1 MTTYLFHTTLLLS
14 GFTLFYWLVLRR
26 ETYFRLNRWVIL
38 SGVLFCLALPMI
50 KVPAYMSLWKNT
62 PTPAVAIME
71 TISQAPAQIIATDA
85 TPSSV
90 TTKPTSV
97 PPEVQTAT
105 DSSFSWMAILTILYV
120 VGFVIFFLVFLIQVV
135 VLLTQRYNLNSFQ
148 TGKYRIVEMI
158 KDTEPCSFLNYIF
171 INPAKYDPETYD
183 HIIEHEKAHIDQSHF
198 VDKIIAELLVAV
210 FWFNPFTWLLRK
222 SISQNLEFLTDRS
235 LLNQG
240 IQKQNYQMSLLKVS
254 VSNRPLNLTASY
266 NSSFL
271 KSRINMMNTKNSSI
285 VSAWKYLFIL
295 PLFILSVASLNA
307 VQGDKSNTSNA
318 GLAWKSGNKEAP
330 SQKSNAT
337 AQPTISPDEITRE
350 LDLPF
355 INKIGLGISG
365 NLIISYGKEQKV
377 SVTGPK
383 DLVDQ
388 ISTVVHIDDWNV
400 TYKDP
405 GYRSNS
411 NRITIHAQL
420 TDLMNVALSGT
431 GNIKSSNRFEN
442 LQQLSLALSGA
453 GSMEIAGDAKVVSAS
468 LSGTGNIEVKTHAER
483 ITTALSGT
491 GNITLIGQADNA
503 NFACSGSGN
512 VGAKKL
518 KTKTS
523 KVTIDGSSSITVN
536 ASELL
541 DVTANGNT
549 VINYL
554 GSPKIKKELKS
565 ESRLIKIN

>member
-14 GFTLFYWLVLRR
+14 GFTLFYWFVLRR

-307 VQGDKSNTSNA
+307 VQGDQSNTSNA